1 MGCGTSRFGVV
12 DNVTPSDSSTDGL
25 STVQEEQLFF
35 SSDPTV
41 SDRQICVD
49 VSQPRQQVSS
59 YPREAPSPPSLQAQH
74 ATAAPSSQ
82 ILPRQSSSPLA
93 ALAKGVNDESP
104 LNSSSPSGRG
114 ACSDRCTTYFT
125 PRGRET
131 QGRSSAEAS
140 PRSVGTRSSS
150 SAKSSPRTGETRG
163 IFFNSV
169 PQGVEK
175 QSNSSSTS
183 SSPRVGGAE
192 AGSSDPPQ
200 IRGLAQRLAQTDLSD
215 SRQMENRAIQE
226 GQASCFSWEGRP
238 KQNRPSSSKG
248 QASQMT
254 TAMTR
259 AEPSPLPQR
268 RQATPSAN
276 CPRTC
281 FEVEQP
287 LFDGYTSDVDPSI
300 VRRER
305 IVRYRPVAD
314 TSAHNSPAR
323 GTGPRTPRQ
332 EPPPRGR
339 PQVLPR
345 SSSSSSQDSGHP
357 SSSRHI
363 RNAATKNSVH

>member
-35 SSDPTV
+35 SSDPII

-49 VSQPRQQVSS
+49 ASQPRRQVSS

-82 ILPRQSSSPLA
+82 IQPRPSSSPLA
-93 ALAKGVNDESP
+93 ALARGANDDSP

-114 ACSDRCTTYFT
+114 PCSDRRTAYSTSI
-125 PRGRET
+125 GRET
-131 QGRSSAEAS
+131 QGLSSAEAS

-150 SAKSSPRTGETRG
+150 SAKSSPRAGETKG
-163 IFFNSV
+163 NSFNSLR
-169 PQGVEK
+169 QGEEK
-175 QSNSSSTS
+175 RSNSSSTS
-183 SSPRVGGAE
+183 SSPRPGGAE

-226 GQASCFSWEGRP
+226 GQASCFSRGGRP
-238 KQNRPSSSKG
+238 KQNRPSSSTG
-248 QASQMT
+248 QASQLT
-254 TAMTR
+254 NAMNR
-259 AEPSPLPQR
+259 AEPLSLPQI
-268 RQATPSAN
+268 AN

-314 TSAHNSPAR
+314 TSAHNSPFR

-363 RNAATKNSVH
+363 KNAATKNSVH